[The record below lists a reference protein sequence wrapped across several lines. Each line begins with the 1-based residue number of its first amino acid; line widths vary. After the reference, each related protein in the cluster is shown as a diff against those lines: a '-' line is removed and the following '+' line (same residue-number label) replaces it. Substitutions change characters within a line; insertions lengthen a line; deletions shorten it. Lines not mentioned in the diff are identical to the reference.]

1 MSWLWWGLGAWIA
14 FDIAAAALWS
24 AHRARVKRR
33 QDIRNALQ
41 AIGRERAREAALE
54 RNLTLAL
61 AGRRR
66 IVQAALDQ
74 IPHQTRRTE
83 DNQ

>member
-1 MSWLWWGLGAWIA
+1 MSWLWWGLATWIVMSVAISAAWA
-14 FDIAAAALWS
+14 R
-24 AHRARVKRR
+24 HRSHEKRR
-33 QDIRNALQ
+33 QEIRAALQ
-41 AIGRERAREAALE
+41 AIGRERAHETALE
-54 RNLTLAL
+54 RDFTIAL

-83 DNQ
+83 DDQ